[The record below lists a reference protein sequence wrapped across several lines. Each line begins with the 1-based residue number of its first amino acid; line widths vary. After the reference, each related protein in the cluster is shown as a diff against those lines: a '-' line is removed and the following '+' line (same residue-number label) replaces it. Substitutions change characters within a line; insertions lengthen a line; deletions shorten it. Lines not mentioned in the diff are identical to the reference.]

1 MVTQQQIHQFVEY
14 CEQHLDFSI
23 GDPPGYLSAPI
34 CALDAVFSVGIR
46 YTVVVSSVYRFCNL
60 LHVDF
65 ERTTITTSEVLR
77 IMDEISDEDMANQY
91 LTKHRTS
98 TRNGILKAT
107 AFRMFLQI
115 MKKYHVETCN
125 DIHKIAGENTFENE
139 IRNIPGQ
146 SSGITLDYLYI
157 LSGMKDYVKD
167 DRHIQNYINSV
178 FPHNNFDHCDRIKL
192 IRETAQIMS
201 KNLHP
206 NLTPRHLD
214 HIIWNY

>member
-1 MVTQQQIHQFVEY
+1 MVTQQQIQHFAEY
-14 CEQHLDFSI
+14 CEMHLDFSI
-23 GDPPGYLSAPI
+23 GEPPGYLSAPI
-34 CALDAVFSVGIR
+34 CALDSVFSVGIR

-60 LHVDF
+60 LNEDF
-65 ERTTITTSEVLR
+65 ERSKVTTSEVLR
-77 IMDEISDEDMANQY
+77 IIDEISDEELANQY

-115 MKKYHVETCN
+115 MKKHHVETCN
-125 DIHKIAGENTFENE
+125 DIHKIAGESIFESD

-157 LSGMKDYVKD
+157 LSGMKEYVKD
-167 DRHIQNYINSV
+167 DRHIQNFINSV
-178 FPHNNFDHCDRIKL
+178 FPHNNFEHGDRVIL
-192 IRETAQIMS
+192 IQETARMMS
-201 KNLHP
+201 KFLHP
-206 NLTPRHLD
+206 DMTPRHLD